1 MDWSYPILKG
11 QMDKVNRRMGEE
23 ESERRLLKQLK
34 QKYAILQ
41 NVKQENATP
50 LNEKPVATI

>member
-1 MDWSYPILKG
+1 MDR
-11 QMDKVNRRMGEE
+11 VNRRMGEE
-23 ESERRLLKQLK
+23 ESERRLLKQLI

-50 LNEKPVATI
+50 LNAKPVATI

>member
-1 MDWSYPILKG
+1 
-11 QMDKVNRRMGEE
+11 MDKVNRRMGEE